1 MRLKM
6 TSGISIND
14 PGRSL
19 EGAREAAGEWRP
31 GDPTKEQAAEVREAG
46 RSADFPA
53 LSVGEIMTPNA
64 RSCRPD
70 DTLAAAAMAMCEA
83 DCRFLPVV
91 DEAGRP
97 IAVVTDGDI
106 CLLGSTSHRRL
117 SDMFVRDAMSGPPAT
132 CRSGD
137 DVLDAVR
144 VMRER
149 RIRHLPVV
157 GSEGVLEG
165 VLSLTDIVLKAEEN
179 GSPVLRRE
187 VSAAIREI
195 LQKRGTRRSLEH
207 NPFFE
212 D

>member
-1 MRLKM
+1 M

-19 EGAREAAGEWRP
+19 EGGRQAAGEWRP
-31 GDPTKEQAAEVREAG
+31 IDPKEERERVETREPRRSGDL
-46 RSADFPA
+46 PA
-53 LSVGEIMTPNA
+53 LNVGEIMTRNA
-64 RSCRPD
+64 RFCRPE

-91 DEAGRP
+91 DEAGHP
-97 IAVVTDGDI
+97 VAVVTDGDI
-106 CLLGSTSHRRL
+106 CLLGSTSHRPL
-117 SDMFVRDAMSGPPAT
+117 SDMSVRDAMSGPPAT

-137 DVLDAVR
+137 DVLDALR

-157 GSEGVLEG
+157 GSGGLLEG
-165 VLSLTDIVLKAEEN
+165 VLSLTDIVLKAEESA
-179 GSPVLRRE
+179 SPVLRQE
-187 VSAAIREI
+187 VTAAIREI
-195 LQKRGTRRSLEH
+195 LQKRGNKRILEH

>member
-1 MRLKM
+1 M
-6 TSGISIND
+6 TTGISIND

-19 EGAREAAGEWRP
+19 EGGREAAGEWRQEEREGVETREP
-31 GDPTKEQAAEVREAG
+31 RRSGDL
-46 RSADFPA
+46 PA
-53 LSVGEIMTPNA
+53 NVGEIMTRNP
-64 RSCRPD
+64 RSCRPE

-91 DEAGRP
+91 DEAGHP

-132 CRSGD
+132 CRSTD

-144 VMRER
+144 VMRDR

-157 GSEGVLEG
+157 GSGEILEG
-165 VLSLTDIVLKAEEN
+165 VLSLTDIILKAEEN
-179 GSPVLRRE
+179 GSPALRQE

-195 LQKRGTRRSLEH
+195 LQKRGNKRILDH